1 MLLLIFQSK
10 KSPKDFA
17 EEVAGEFDEFNGFN
31 LIVGDVCSMSMVYIT
46 NRPKDE
52 SIQQVPPGI
61 HVLSNAKLDTPWPK
75 VRLICEWKYLM
86 MKFCIDVQMILTSND
101 YLSA

>member
-1 MLLLIFQSK
+1 MICYLFYQSK

-17 EEVAGEFDEFNGFN
+17 EEVAGEVDELNGFN

-46 NRPKDE
+46 NRPKNE
-52 SIQQVPPGI
+52 SRQCVIEEVSPGI

-75 VRLICEWKYLM
+75 VR
-86 MKFCIDVQMILTSND
+86 
-101 YLSA
+101 